1 MIKRL
6 SGLSNNPRKE
16 ISKMDKFYFID
27 VGIRNAIINNFSD
40 IELRN
45 DKGALWE
52 CFVFMERQKYL
63 SYKGITS
70 QSYFWRRYSGSEID
84 LVEQRDGIF
93 HAYEFKW
100 LNKKTKVPAPWLED
114 YPNHTYTC
122 IDINDFT
129 NFVI

>member
-1 MIKRL
+1 
-6 SGLSNNPRKE
+6 
-16 ISKMDKFYFID
+16 MDKFYFID

-52 CFVFMERQKYL
+52 NFIFMERQKYL

-100 LNKKTKVPAPWLED
+100 FNKKTKVQAPWLED